1 MNDFSR
7 RRVLEIGGA
16 GTALSIAGCTS
27 LSDDPTD
34 EQTDSEDDSGDDA
47 DGGASLEGEFAVTVA
62 ADIDDEEQAALQEDA
77 QQQQAEIQ
85 EQLEAGEIDQEEA
98 QQRFQE
104 IEMEMQEA
112 QQELITESVETIE
125 SHVAD
130 ASGLSVAD
138 SVAESG
144 LLLIGG
150 DAESI
155 VELLALG
162 EVGGLLAEEQFEEL
176 QQPMP

>member
-7 RRVLEIGGA
+7 RRLLEIGGA

-34 EQTDSEDDSGDDA
+34 EETDPEDDNGSGAGDA
-47 DGGASLEGEFAVTVA
+47 SVDGEFTVTVA

-77 QQQQAEIQ
+77 QREQAEIQ
-85 EQLEAGEIDQEEA
+85 EQLEEGEIDQEEA

-104 IEMEMQEA
+104 IEADMQEA
-112 QQELITESVETIE
+112 QLELITESVEVIE
-125 SHVAD
+125 SHVEEVP
-130 ASGLSVAD
+130 GLSLGD

-150 DAESI
+150 EAEAI

-162 EVGGLLAEEQFEEL
+162 EVGGLLAEEQFEDL